1 MATYVISDLHGNY
14 DGYRSILEKI
24 HFQDHDVLYVD
35 GDVVDRGKGSIR
47 ILEHMMVQPNIY
59 PILGNHEYI
68 ACQCLTFLMQ
78 EINEQTLARLDGE
91 KLEGFLQ
98 WQKIGGDQT
107 IREFQSRD
115 HDQQKAIIEYLQ
127 EFSLYEEVTVGDASY
142 VIVHAGL
149 DHFAADRPLSDYHL
163 HELIFHSPDYQQ
175 VYFPDR
181 YLISGHLPTRSIAGN
196 DRGDHIYMANRHIA
210 IDCGSGYG
218 GQIGA
223 LCLDDG
229 SQYYSAE

>member
-149 DHFAADRPLSDYHL
+149 DHFATDRPLSDYHL